1 MNKIRLKQFALFI
14 AALLAIG
21 GLFFSLIMPA
31 QNLYA
36 YWSGTQNELR
46 HEYILVTFYS
56 LLVSNVFWIL
66 VALCL
71 GFAKTL
77 ISKNILWAG
86 TVPSI
91 VLTSGFALMGLFTI
105 AMIIIQ
111 KLRA

>member
-1 MNKIRLKQFALFI
+1 MNEIRQKKLALFI

-21 GLFFSLIMPA
+21 GLSFSLIMPA
-31 QNLYA
+31 QTLYT

-46 HEYILVTFYS
+46 HEYFLVIFYS
-56 LLVSNVFWIL
+56 LLISDVFWCL

-77 ISKNILWAG
+77 ISKRILWAG
-86 TVPSI
+86 IAPAL

-105 AMIIIQ
+105 SMIIIQ
-111 KLRA
+111 KL

>member
-1 MNKIRLKQFALFI
+1 MIEKRQKQIALFI

-31 QNLYA
+31 QTLYT

-46 HEYILVTFYS
+46 HEYFLVIFYC
-56 LLVSNVFWIL
+56 LLISDVFWCI

-71 GFAKTL
+71 GFAKSL
-77 ISKNILWAG
+77 ISKKILWAG
-86 TVPSI
+86 TAPSL

-111 KLRA
+111 KLKT